1 MHDISELGAWLAGLE
16 DKLELQLVQEVR
28 HAVEVGY
35 NAARDDHRWTPRHGD
50 DGTLG
55 TIGREADGMTGE
67 WWAGENAVRLND
79 GTEPHDIYPV
89 DAQALRF
96 EIGGAVVFA
105 AVVHH
110 PGTAP
115 DPFLD
120 KAYAL
125 TKATLEQGAE
135 NAIRYVFG

>member
-1 MHDISELGAWLAGLE
+1 MADLSELGAYLRGLE
-16 DKLELQLVQEVR
+16 DMLEAQLAQEVR
-28 HAVEVGY
+28 EAVQAGHA
-35 NAARDDHRWTPRHGD
+35 AARNDHRWQSRHGE

-55 TIGREADGMTGE
+55 TIGHEVDGLSGE

-79 GTEPHDIYPV
+79 GTSPHDIYPSN
-89 DAQALRF
+89 AQALRF
-96 EIGGAVVFA
+96 EVGGDVVFA

-120 KAYAL
+120 KAYER
-125 TKATLEQGAE
+125 TRETLERGVE